1 MNRLLNLMIYIYIFL
16 LILELGL
23 IFLRNEATIDRY
35 NIPGEDRTKLDSTA
49 FNSNTSVHEIIDL
62 CLLAGKIML
71 QSGAET
77 YRVEDTMTRM
87 AASLGFPGA
96 HSYVTPTVIMFT
108 TNRIEPA
115 KLFRIAERTTDLE
128 KVSEVND
135 VSRRLSERQIT
146 ASEAR
151 ERLNEIDEAAHA
163 YPIWLQIAA
172 AALTGACFTVMFKG
186 SLWDSLPA
194 LFISGIG
201 YAAVIYMH
209 RIVQVRF
216 FAEFSASFLI
226 GLLAFYFVHNGV
238 GQEMDKIIIGSVM
251 PLVPGLLITNAVR
264 DLMAGHLVS
273 GLSRGADAFLTAFAI
288 GTGIGLVLSLL

>member
-1 MNRLLNLMIYIYIFL
+1 M
-16 LILELGL
+16 ESTGS
-23 IFLRNEATIDRY
+23 
-35 NIPGEDRTKLDSTA
+35 DSNQSS
-49 FNSNTSVHEIIDL
+49 FNTGTSPSPTYEIIDI

-87 AASLGFPGA
+87 AASLGCPGA
-96 HSYVTPTVIMFT
+96 HSYVTPTVIMFAT
-108 TNRIEPA
+108 SRTEPA
-115 KLFRIAERTTDLE
+115 KLFRIAERTTDLQ

-135 VSRRLSERQIT
+135 ISRRLSQQLIT
-146 ASEAR
+146 AEEAR
-151 ERLNEIDEAAHA
+151 VRLGTVDDAAHA
-163 YPIWLQIAA
+163 YPVWQQIVA

-186 SLWDSLPA
+186 SLWDALPA
-194 LFISGIG
+194 LLVSGLG
-201 YAAVIYMH
+201 YAAVIYLH
-209 RIVQVRF
+209 RLVQIRF

-226 GLLAFYFVHNGV
+226 GMLTFFSVKYGI

-273 GLSRGADAFLTAFAI
+273 GLSKGADAFLTAFAI